1 MLSRWTHRLVA
12 LVLAIALA
20 ACSGQTSSGDTSSSE
35 EPDDSTEQSTPSD
48 AGGATTLR
56 WATGSE
62 LGSLDVVADQVN
74 GTTRRILVGTVLEG
88 LTKINNDNDE
98 LSWEPL
104 LAESWERVDELRWRF
119 ELREGVTFHDG
130 SEMTAADVAYSINK
144 LASPDSAKDSTLEN
158 VAGAEVV
165 DDHTVDVL
173 TKVPDFFA
181 FRALSAIGIQ
191 PENWGADEAQ
201 ARDTAIGTGPYRV
214 ESVSAARDGVV
225 LVRNEDYWGDID
237 PYFDTIEARIIPDTG
252 ARLAALRANEIDVAF
267 DLSPDL
273 VAAAPSSVTAASTE
287 IDILRISDA
296 TEALADQR
304 VRQALN
310 YAVDRD
316 ALINDLRFGFALPP
330 KGQGVTSQVHGHNP
344 DLEDYPY
351 DPELAASLVEEAGA
365 VGAELTMMCVSEY
378 YGTVG
383 TDTCQTLQTAYNDL
397 GLVVSLQLL
406 PRDQW
411 VEQGLLAPQNEIPP
425 PDLFYVQAGSGTL
438 NSTLYIQNYYTCGN
452 VRATLCDEELRDL
465 SEAAMALDDPEEQA
479 AAYQEVHA
487 LAREVAPMVW
497 ITSPM
502 NVAAVQDGITGKLYS
517 DSYTVYWYE
526 WSRS

>member
-144 LASPDSAKDSTLEN
+144 LASPDSAEDSTLEN

-214 ESVSAARDGVV
+214 ESVSAARD
-225 LVRNEDYWGDID
+225 
-237 PYFDTIEARIIPDTG
+237 
-252 ARLAALRANEIDVAF
+252 
-267 DLSPDL
+267 
-273 VAAAPSSVTAASTE
+273 
-287 IDILRISDA
+287 
-296 TEALADQR
+296 
-304 VRQALN
+304 
-310 YAVDRD
+310 
-316 ALINDLRFGFALPP
+316 
-330 KGQGVTSQVHGHNP
+330 
-344 DLEDYPY
+344 
-351 DPELAASLVEEAGA
+351 
-365 VGAELTMMCVSEY
+365 
-378 YGTVG
+378 
-383 TDTCQTLQTAYNDL
+383 
-397 GLVVSLQLL
+397 
-406 PRDQW
+406 
-411 VEQGLLAPQNEIPP
+411 
-425 PDLFYVQAGSGTL
+425 
-438 NSTLYIQNYYTCGN
+438 
-452 VRATLCDEELRDL
+452 
-465 SEAAMALDDPEEQA
+465 
-479 AAYQEVHA
+479 
-487 LAREVAPMVW
+487 
-497 ITSPM
+497 
-502 NVAAVQDGITGKLYS
+502 
-517 DSYTVYWYE
+517 
-526 WSRS
+526 